1 MHNQNNKKTENK
13 QKTNRKQTK
22 NKQKNDIYKA
32 MLSD

>member
-13 QKTNRKQTK
+13 EKTNRKQTK